1 MVPRMTHQN
10 PAEHACDAPGAD
22 DPLIRILADSPL
34 CPSPSEAHGMLC
46 GLVCG
51 GASNPEDA
59 WLAQLLPEAESGDL
73 LQAEARAALSGIT
86 RQTLDELAGSELRL
100 GLLLPDDS
108 HPLAERATALYDWV
122 RGFLYAW
129 GTLESR
135 QSEPSPQIR
144 EILDDFTAFTRMD
157 LDRLDETEQ
166 NEEALTEVT
175 EFVRVAALLIHQE
188 RVVARAAASRP

>member
-108 HPLAERATALYDWV
+108 QLQQ
-122 RGFLYAW
+122 
-129 GTLESR
+129 LE
-135 QSEPSPQIR
+135 QQ
-144 EILDDFTAFTRMD
+144 
-157 LDRLDETEQ
+157 LDEDENIELMWLKVEDFKKIEQ
-166 NEEALTEVT
+166 IINERIANKKKPEKLT
-175 EFVRVAALLIHQE
+175 IYKYKIK
-188 RVVARAAASRP
+188 